1 MPGAGSRPWSA
12 WNLRLHSAIHSARDR
27 SANER
32 TSGEE
37 AAAWAAVAV
46 HRLQS
51 LALTTRSPLSWHVA
65 SHQEIS
71 RCIGTGSEPVRS
83 TDSDRALNAPARRA
97 SAGSS
102 TVPANASGV
111 PSASAALR
119 S

>member
-1 MPGAGSRPWSA
+1 MVRF
-12 WNLRLHSAIHSARDR
+12 
-27 SANER
+27 ANER
-32 TSGEE
+32 TSGPE
-37 AAAWAAVAV
+37 AATSAAVAV

-51 LALTTRSPLSWHVA
+51 LVLTTRSPLSWHVA

-97 SAGSS
+97 SAGSN
-102 TVPANASGV
+102 TVPVNAAGM